1 MRIVSRRTKRCKR
14 DGGCLVSRLEGKV
27 EVGAVREWEVR
38 CKGDR
43 IERDTGPVLGE
54 DGRGGAV
61 KRDLHT
67 VVREVR

>member
-1 MRIVSRRTKRCKR
+1 M
-14 DGGCLVSRLEGKV
+14 SRLEGKV